1 MAVDDVAVAVSDH
14 SAHPAQLEDA
24 QQTPPIAVQ
33 IADGDDPDVGGVV
46 VVRRWERPVVDQWPL
61 ARIER
66 IDPPDPLVCDAV
78 VVPFEH
84 LYLAENDL

>member
-1 MAVDDVAVAVSDH
+1 MSLFDWFADRRKNAPVARQSQ
-14 SAHPAQLEDA
+14 SP
-24 QQTPPIAVQ
+24 
-33 IADGDDPDVGGVV
+33 DPDVGGVV

-61 ARIER
+61 ARVER